1 MKNKSKKK
9 LVIVSQRLYPNQ
21 INELALCCFIIRR
34 DWLDEL
40 HEFVVNNGG
49 RVISALASKGVP
61 RGKFLDQ
68 FSGEA
73 FETYTV
79 LCTCQKEIVDIFML
93 NICREFGFNKK
104 GKGKAFVVD
113 ILGYMGAKG
122 LFVE

>member
-9 LVIVSQRLYPNQ
+9 LVIVSQKLYPSQ

-34 DWLDEL
+34 DFLDEL

-49 RVISALASKGVP
+49 RIISAIDSKGIS
-61 RGKFLDQ
+61 RGSFLEH
-68 FSGEA
+68 FSGET

-79 LCTCQKEIVDIFML
+79 LCMCQKEIVDIFMI
-93 NICREFGFNKK
+93 NICREFQFNKK

-122 LFVE
+122 SFVE

>member
-21 INELALCCFIIRR
+21 INELALCCLIIRR

-49 RVISALASKGVP
+49 RVISALASKGVS
-61 RGKFLDQ
+61 RGNFLDQ

-79 LCTCQKEIVDIFML
+79 LCTCQKEIADIFML

-122 LFVE
+122 PFVE